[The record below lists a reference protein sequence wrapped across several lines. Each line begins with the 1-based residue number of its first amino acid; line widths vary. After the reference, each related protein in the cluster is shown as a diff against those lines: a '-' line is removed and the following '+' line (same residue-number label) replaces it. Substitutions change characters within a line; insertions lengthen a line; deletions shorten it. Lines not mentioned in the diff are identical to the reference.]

1 MACTD
6 TTLLRDSVLVDA
18 FLDTLPDTVP
28 DSLPANINIQS
39 PNGYAFRFTG
49 LTNVSS
55 LFGNDMGVFVRAAL
69 ARMETNSDSVIIPI
83 SLNPTAQV
91 RAAPETHIK
100 MGQVF
105 RYQDELL
112 LAVVFFIAIYLLVLA
127 RLKIRPGIVS
137 TITIPLLLLIVLIL
151 LYVFGFNREID
162 LSQGVFISL
171 KGSAAIRLMCRS
183 QTSFDAQASGIEL
196 SPDFGVNVT
205 LETTDTSLSAI
216 TSLADSLIQDGI
228 SQFGN
233 NLVRSIIVPAI
244 NRLLLESLE

>member
-1 MACTD
+1 MACPD
-6 TTLLRDSVLVDA
+6 TVLLRESVVVDA
-18 FLDTLPDTVP
+18 FLDTLPATVP
-28 DSLPANINIQS
+28 DSLPADIHIQT

-55 LFGNDMGVFVRAAL
+55 LFGNDMGAFVRAAL
-69 ARMETNSDSVIIPI
+69 AGMQTNPDSVTLPIP
-83 SLNPTAQV
+83 LNSAAQV
-91 RAAPETHIK
+91 RAAPGTHIK

-112 LAVVFFIAIYLLVLA
+112 LGLVFFIAIYLLVLA

-162 LSQGVFISL
+162 LSQGAYFSV

-183 QTSFDAQASGIEL
+183 QTSFDAQGSGIEL

-244 NRLLLESLE
+244 NRLLLPS